1 MKAEAGLFDFLGC
14 DQVGISPA
22 CCEPG
27 GAASQFVQC
36 AC

>member
-1 MKAEAGLFDFLGC
+1 MEAEAGLFDFLGC

-22 CCEPG
+22 CC